1 MEIGVVKEI
10 KNNEHRVGMTPDGVS
25 QLVKRGHHVFV
36 EIGAGIGS
44 GISDNEYLS
53 AGAHLVKSA
62 QEVWSKDLIIK
73 VKEPLKEE
81 YSFFRKGQMI
91 FTFLHLAANLE
102 LTQALLDNA
111 VTGLAYETVEL
122 DKELPLLRPMSEV
135 AGRRSVII
143 GATYLEKH
151 RGGQGILL
159 SGVPGVKKGSVVIIG
174 GGTAGVS
181 AARMALGLGAEVTLL
196 EINEHRL
203 RTLETM
209 LGPSVHLLKSNPLN
223 VAKSVKDADVL
234 ISTVLIPGAKALKIV
249 TEPMVESMKKGSV
262 IIDISVDQG
271 GSIETI
277 DQVTTHDDPIYLK
290 HGVIHYSVPNIPG
303 ATPRTST
310 YALTNATIQ
319 YIQALSEND
328 LGVAFDKYPE
338 LLKGLNTY
346 QGTITYK
353 AVADAFDLPYV
364 DFKKTHQIKK

>member
-25 QLVKRGHHVFV
+25 QLVKRGHQVYV
-36 EIGAGIGS
+36 EIGVGVGS
-44 GISDNEYLS
+44 GISDDEYLQ
-53 AGAHLVKSA
+53 AGAHLVKDA
-62 QEVWSKDLIIK
+62 KDVWKKDLIIK

-81 YSFFRKGQMI
+81 YDYFKKGQII

-102 LTQALLDNA
+102 LTQALIQKE
-111 VTGLAYETVEL
+111 VTGIAYETVEV

-203 RTLETM
+203 RTLEAI
-209 LGPSVHLLKSNPLN
+209 LGRSVHLLKSNPLN
-223 VAKSVKDADVL
+223 VAKSVEDADVL

-249 TEPMVESMKKGSV
+249 TETMIQSMKEGSV
-262 IIDISVDQG
+262 VIDISVDQG

-277 DQVTTHDDPIYLK
+277 DRMTTHDDPVYLK
-290 HGVIHYSVPNIPG
+290 HGVLHYSVPNIPG

-319 YIQALSEND
+319 YIQALAENAI
-328 LGVAFDKYPE
+328 GIAFNKYPE

-346 QGTITYK
+346 QGHITYE
-353 AVADAFDLPYV
+353 AVARAFDLPFQS
-364 DFKKTHQIKK
+364 FKHV

>member
-25 QLVKRGHHVFV
+25 QLVKRGHQVYV
-36 EIGAGIGS
+36 EIGAGVGS
-44 GISDNEYLS
+44 GISDDEYLQ
-53 AGAHLVKSA
+53 AGAHLVKDA
-62 QEVWSKDLIIK
+62 KDVWKKDLIIK

-81 YSFFRKGQMI
+81 YEYFKKGQII

-102 LTQALLDNA
+102 LTQALIQKE
-111 VTGLAYETVEL
+111 VTGIAYETVEM

-203 RTLETM
+203 RTLEAM
-209 LGPSVHLLKSNPLN
+209 LGRSVNLLKSNPLN
-223 VAKSVKDADVL
+223 VAKSVEDADVL

-249 TEPMVESMKKGSV
+249 TETMIQSMKEGSV
-262 IIDISVDQG
+262 VIDISVDQG

-277 DQVTTHDDPIYLK
+277 DRMTTHDDPVYLK
-290 HGVIHYSVPNIPG
+290 HGVLHYSVPNIPG

-319 YIQALSEND
+319 YIQALAENS
-328 LGVAFDKYPE
+328 LGIAFNKYPE

-346 QGTITYK
+346 QGHITYE
-353 AVADAFDLPYV
+353 AVARAFDLPFQS
-364 DFKKTHQIKK
+364 FKHV

>member
-25 QLVKRGHHVFV
+25 QLVKRGHQVFV
-36 EIGAGIGS
+36 EIGAGVGS
-44 GISDNEYLS
+44 GISDNEYLE
-53 AGAHLVKSA
+53 AGAHLVKDPSEIWNKA
-62 QEVWSKDLIIK
+62 LIIK

-81 YSFFRKGQMI
+81 YKYFKKGQMI

-102 LTQALLDNA
+102 LTKALLEKE
-111 VTGLAYETVEL
+111 VTGMAYETVEL

-159 SGVPGVKKGSVVIIG
+159 SGVPGVAKGNVVIIG
-174 GGTAGVS
+174 GGTAGLS
-181 AARMALGLGAEVTLL
+181 AAQMALGLGANVTLL

-203 RTLETM
+203 RTLETI

-234 ISTVLIPGAKALKIV
+234 ISTVLIPGAKAMKIV
-249 TEPMVESMKKGSV
+249 TEPMIQSMKEGSV
-262 IIDISVDQG
+262 VIDISVDQG

-277 DQVTTHDDPIYLK
+277 DQMTTHDDPVYIK
-290 HGVIHYSVPNIPG
+290 HGVLHYSVPNIPG

-310 YALTNATIQ
+310 YALTNASIQ
-319 YIQALSEND
+319 YIQALAEHSLED
-328 LGVAFDKYPE
+328 VFIKYPE
-338 LLKGLNTY
+338 LEKGLNTY
-346 QGTITYK
+346 QGRLAYQ
-353 AVADAFDLPYV
+353 AVAEAFDMEYAP
-364 DFKKTHQIKK
+364 FKP

>member
-25 QLVKRGHHVFV
+25 QLVKRGHQVYV
-36 EIGAGIGS
+36 EIGAGVGS
-44 GISDNEYLS
+44 GISDDEYLQ
-53 AGAHLVKSA
+53 AGAHLVKDA
-62 QEVWSKDLIIK
+62 KDVWKKDLIIK

-81 YSFFRKGQMI
+81 YEYFKKGQII

-102 LTQALLDNA
+102 LTQALIQKE
-111 VTGLAYETVEL
+111 VTGIAYETVEM

-203 RTLETM
+203 RTLDTM
-209 LGPSVHLLKSNPLN
+209 LGGSVHLLKSNPLN
-223 VAKSVKDADVL
+223 VAKSVEDADVL

-249 TEPMVESMKKGSV
+249 TETMIQSMKEGSV
-262 IIDISVDQG
+262 VIDISVDQG

-277 DQVTTHDDPIYLK
+277 DRMTTHDDPVYLK
-290 HGVIHYSVPNIPG
+290 HGVLHYSVPNIPG

-319 YIQALSEND
+319 YIQALAENS
-328 LGVAFDKYPE
+328 LGIAFNKYPE

-346 QGTITYK
+346 QGHITYE
-353 AVADAFDLPYV
+353 AVARAFDLPFQS
-364 DFKKTHQIKK
+364 FKHV

>member
-25 QLVKRGHHVFV
+25 QLVKRGHQVYV
-36 EIGAGIGS
+36 EIGAGVGS
-44 GISDNEYLS
+44 GISDDEFLQ
-53 AGAHLVKSA
+53 AGAHLVKDA
-62 QEVWSKDLIIK
+62 KDIWKKDLIIK

-81 YSFFRKGQMI
+81 YEYFKKGQII

-102 LTQALLDNA
+102 LTEALIQKE
-111 VTGLAYETVEL
+111 VTGIAYETVEV

-159 SGVPGVKKGSVVIIG
+159 SGVPGVKKGKVVIIG

-209 LGPSVHLLKSNPLN
+209 LGGSVHLLKSNPLN
-223 VAKSVKDADVL
+223 VAKSLEDADVL

-249 TEPMVESMKKGSV
+249 TEKMIQSMKEGSV
-262 IIDISVDQG
+262 VIDISVDQG

-277 DQVTTHDDPIYLK
+277 DRMTTHDDPIYIK
-290 HGVIHYSVPNIPG
+290 HGVLHYSVPNIPG

-310 YALTNATIQ
+310 YALTNATIE
-319 YIQALSEND
+319 YIQALAENSLD
-328 LGVAFDKYPE
+328 KAFNKYPE

-346 QGTITYK
+346 QGHITYE
-353 AVADAFDLPYV
+353 AVANAFDLPFYP
-364 DFKKTHQIKK
+364 FKQV

>member
-25 QLVKRGHHVFV
+25 QLVKRGHQVYV
-36 EIGAGIGS
+36 EIGAGVGS
-44 GISDNEYLS
+44 GISDDEYLQ
-53 AGAHLVKSA
+53 AGAHLVKDA
-62 QEVWSKDLIIK
+62 KDVWKKDLIIK

-81 YSFFRKGQMI
+81 YEYFKKGQII

-102 LTQALLDNA
+102 LTQALIQKE
-111 VTGLAYETVEL
+111 VTGIAYETVEV

-203 RTLETM
+203 RTLEAM
-209 LGPSVHLLKSNPLN
+209 LGRSVHLLKSNPLN
-223 VAKSVKDADVL
+223 VAKSVEDADVL

-249 TEPMVESMKKGSV
+249 TETMIQSMKEGSV
-262 IIDISVDQG
+262 VIDISVDQG

-277 DQVTTHDDPIYLK
+277 DRMTTHDDPVYLK
-290 HGVIHYSVPNIPG
+290 HGVLHYSVPNIPG

-319 YIQALSEND
+319 YIQALAENS
-328 LGVAFDKYPE
+328 LGIAFNKYPE

-346 QGTITYK
+346 QGHITYE
-353 AVADAFDLPYV
+353 AVARAFDLPFQS
-364 DFKKTHQIKK
+364 FKHV

>member
-25 QLVKRGHHVFV
+25 QLVKRGHQVYV
-36 EIGAGIGS
+36 EIGAGVGS
-44 GISDNEYLS
+44 GISDDEYLQ
-53 AGAHLVKSA
+53 AGAHLVKDA
-62 QEVWSKDLIIK
+62 KDVWKKDLIIK

-81 YSFFRKGQMI
+81 YDYFKKGQII

-102 LTQALLDNA
+102 LTQALIQKE
-111 VTGLAYETVEL
+111 VTGIAYETVEV

-203 RTLETM
+203 RTLEAI
-209 LGPSVHLLKSNPLN
+209 LGRSVHLLKSNPLN
-223 VAKSVKDADVL
+223 VAKSVEDADVL

-249 TEPMVESMKKGSV
+249 TETMIQSMKEGSV
-262 IIDISVDQG
+262 VIDISVDQG

-277 DQVTTHDDPIYLK
+277 DRMTTHDDPVYLK
-290 HGVIHYSVPNIPG
+290 HGVLHYSVPNIPG

-319 YIQALSEND
+319 YIQALAENS
-328 LGVAFDKYPE
+328 LGIAFNKYPE

-346 QGTITYK
+346 QGHITYE
-353 AVADAFDLPYV
+353 AVARAFDLPFQS
-364 DFKKTHQIKK
+364 FKHV

>member
-25 QLVKRGHHVFV
+25 QLVKRGHQVYV
-36 EIGAGIGS
+36 EIGAGVGS
-44 GISDNEYLS
+44 GISDDEYLQ
-53 AGAHLVKSA
+53 AGAHLVKDA
-62 QEVWSKDLIIK
+62 KDVWKKDLIIK

-81 YSFFRKGQMI
+81 YEYFKKGQII

-102 LTQALLDNA
+102 LTQALIQKE
-111 VTGLAYETVEL
+111 VTGIAYETVEM

-203 RTLETM
+203 RTLEAM
-209 LGPSVHLLKSNPLN
+209 LGRSVHLLKSNPLN
-223 VAKSVKDADVL
+223 VAKSVEDADVL

-249 TEPMVESMKKGSV
+249 TETMIQSMKEGSV
-262 IIDISVDQG
+262 VIDISVDQG

-277 DQVTTHDDPIYLK
+277 DRMTTHDDPVYLK
-290 HGVIHYSVPNIPG
+290 HGVLHYSVPNIPG

-319 YIQALSEND
+319 YIQALAENS
-328 LGVAFDKYPE
+328 LGIAFNKYPE

-346 QGTITYK
+346 QGHITYE
-353 AVADAFDLPYV
+353 AVARAFDLPFQS
-364 DFKKTHQIKK
+364 FKHV